1 MRRTITFRNIL
12 VALLTLVLSS
22 QSFAQPQGDFLA
34 VIGTANDVKTVVL
47 FNYEDG
53 TLVDEVF
60 IDLTPLD
67 AGTLKQVVRVG
78 DELWASDQTKDAVYR
93 FDLEGNYIATIGPGN
108 GMDNLRGLRQ
118 IGNEVWLSNAGTQ
131 NGAPGYAV
139 IRLGLDGQILGN
151 FPVGGS
157 PWAYWPYTNNNVL
170 ISFSNVTGFPSQIG
184 IYDQNGTFIAPFNV
198 PGELNFIQQISET
211 QNGDFLAAA
220 FSNATGGYANGVHRY
235 DAQGTYLQVIGGTS
249 GTGPRGCWEMDN
261 GNIMWTNGSGIHI
274 ADVNTGTSQLV
285 YGGQFHFVERL
296 TFGGGAA
303 ELPFAEDFEGESFPP
318 EGWMVYNP
326 DGAGEEWVSSTAQN
340 HTPGGSKSA
349 FHDYGLSGYMEDGW
363 LVTPAIELPEFY
375 DIQLSFWSFNGFPTY
390 YFKNSVLVSTG
401 SGDPASG
408 DFVEVWAAESVTA
421 SWEQSIVNLS
431 TFSGQTVFIAFR
443 YEGDDAHGWY
453 LDDVLVEGSLP
464 VLNPPTNLI
473 ATVIVNDVTL
483 TWDAPAS
490 KELIGYKVYRD
501 EVAITPT
508 PVTQTTYLDA
518 SVSPGTHI
526 YGVSAVYTNGESAK
540 AGPYQV
546 YIAGGVGKIHGFV
559 RDAVTNLT
567 IDQATITASNA
578 DNGALTFMTPFGAYY
593 SMLLPAGTY
602 DVTCTAQGYQPFTLE
617 NAVVIENM
625 NKGYTFYLQP
635 LTGDYLTGVSEFGN
649 EKINLYPNP
658 ASGSVTLN
666 GNGLLEVQIVNQSG
680 LLVYK
685 NKISDFSTTMDIS
698 KIPSGLY
705 FIKVQTAEGVKT
717 EKLVIE

>member
-1 MRRTITFRNIL
+1 MRRTITFRNMLL
-12 VALLTLVLSS
+12 VLLTLFLSS
-22 QSFAQPQGDFLA
+22 QSFAQPEGDFLA

-67 AGTLKQVVRVG
+67 AGTLKQVARVG

-93 FDLEGNYIATIGPGN
+93 FDLEGNYIATVGPGN
-108 GMDNLRGLRQ
+108 GLDNLRGLRQ
-118 IGNEVWLSNAGTQ
+118 FGNEVWLANAGTQ
-131 NGAPGYAV
+131 NGAPGNA
-139 IRLGLDGQILGN
+139 IIKLGLDGQIMSN
-151 FPVGGS
+151 FTVGGS
-157 PWAYWPYTNNNVL
+157 PWAFWPFTNNNIL
-170 ISFSNVTGFPSQIG
+170 ISFSTATGFPTQIA
-184 IYDQNGTFIAPFNV
+184 IYDQSGNYIAPFNT
-198 PGELNFIQQISET
+198 PGELNFIQQFSET
-211 QNGDFLAAA
+211 TNGDFLAAS
-220 FSNATGGYANGVHRY
+220 FSNVSGGIPSGIHRY
-235 DAQGTYLQVIGGTS
+235 DSEGNYLTIIGGTS
-249 GTGPRGCWEMDN
+249 GTGPRGCWEMGN
-261 GNIMWTNGSGIHI
+261 GNIMWTNGNGIHI
-274 ADVNTGTSQLV
+274 ANVTNGTSQQI
-285 YGGQFHFVERL
+285 YAGQFHFVERL
-296 TFGGGAA
+296 TFGGGAV
-303 ELPFAEDFEGESFPP
+303 ELPFFEDFETLPP
-318 EGWMVYNP
+318 MGWEAYNM
-326 DGAGEEWVSSTAQN
+326 DGAGEEWGPSSNQN
-340 HTPGGSKSA
+340 HTPGGTTSA

-375 DIQLSFWSFNGFPTY
+375 DVQLSFWSFNNFPTY
-390 YFKNSVLVSTG
+390 YYKNSVLVSTG

-421 SWEQSIVNLS
+421 SWEQTIVDLS
-431 TFSGQTVFIAFR
+431 TLSGQTVFIAFR

-464 VLNPPTNLI
+464 VLDPPTNLV
-473 ATVIVNDVTL
+473 ATVVVNDVTL
-483 TWDAPAS
+483 TWDAPAT
-490 KELIGYKVYRD
+490 KELIGYTVYRD

-518 SVSPGTHI
+518 NVSPGTHI

-546 YIAGGVGKIHGFV
+546 FISGGVGKIHGFV
-559 RDAVTNLT
+559 RDAVTNFT
-567 IDQATITASNA
+567 INEAMITASNS

-602 DVTCTAQGYQPFTLE
+602 DVTCAAEGYQPFTLE

-649 EKINLYPNP
+649 GKFNLYPNP
-658 ASGSVTLN
+658 ASGSVTLS
-666 GNGLLEVQIVNQSG
+666 GNSLQEVQIVNQSG
-680 LLVYK
+680 LIIYQSKL
-685 NKISDFSTTMDIS
+685 NDFSTSIDIS
-698 KIPSGLY
+698 RIPSGLY
-705 FIKVQTAEGVKT
+705 FIKVQSAEGVKT